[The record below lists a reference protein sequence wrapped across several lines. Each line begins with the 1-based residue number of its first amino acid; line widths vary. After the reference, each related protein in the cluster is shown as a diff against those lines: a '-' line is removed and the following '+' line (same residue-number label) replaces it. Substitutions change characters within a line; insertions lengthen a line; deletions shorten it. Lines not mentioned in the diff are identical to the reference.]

1 LVLLRYSF
9 VNISYISVGINL
21 LFITSV
27 NLFSCMSLTVMLK
40 IVSAT
45 HKAKAKAIN
54 VLTGG
59 LHDCVYVC
67 VGTAC
72 VNGGTESSSGG

>member
-1 LVLLRYSF
+1 
-9 VNISYISVGINL
+9 
-21 LFITSV
+21 
-27 NLFSCMSLTVMLK
+27 MSLTVMLK

>member
-1 LVLLRYSF
+1 MVLLRYSF

-45 HKAKAKAIN
+45 HKAKAVN

-72 VNGGTESSSGG
+72 VNGGTESTSGG